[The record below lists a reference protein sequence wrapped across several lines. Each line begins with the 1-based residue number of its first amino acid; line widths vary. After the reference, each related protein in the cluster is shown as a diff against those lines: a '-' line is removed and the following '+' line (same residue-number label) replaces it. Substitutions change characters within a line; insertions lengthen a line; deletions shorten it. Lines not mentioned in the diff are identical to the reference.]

1 MAENKRMRVS
11 AFSREK
17 WLEVALEKLA
27 ETRKSKFNL
36 DALIAAMPV
45 TKGSFYSHF
54 RDRRDFLLALVDFW
68 DRHFTRIVIE
78 VLQSL
83 PEDTDPRQ
91 RLMELVFNV
100 DKLKLNRFELLMRS
114 MTLEL
119 PEIVDAVRAV
129 DVERY
134 QTLESIFADL
144 GFKGSELDLRVRVFM
159 AVISQEGNMFLDPP
173 EGEWSKQ
180 LEMRVDFLTRP

>member
-1 MAENKRMRVS
+1 
-11 AFSREK
+11 
-17 WLEVALEKLA
+17 
-27 ETRKSKFNL
+27 
-36 DALIAAMPV
+36 
-45 TKGSFYSHF
+45 
-54 RDRRDFLLALVDFW
+54 
-68 DRHFTRIVIE
+68 
-78 VLQSL
+78 
-83 PEDTDPRQ
+83 
-91 RLMELVFNV
+91 
-100 DKLKLNRFELLMRS
+100 
-114 MTLEL
+114 LEL
-119 PEIVDAVRAV
+119 PEIVDAVKAV